1 MSTYIAPFQNLT
13 HTAQPYAD
21 AAGNKLSRV
30 QITRRYSGDAAGESS
45 SDLLLCE
52 PPNGVMAY
60 AGTDHF
66 VGTLKGRAGS
76 FVYQHAGILE
86 AGIFKGIGYIVPG
99 SGTGELKELRGR
111 AAVQVGAG
119 GAHALHIDEEN

>member
-1 MSTYIAPFQNLT
+1 MHHNLSNVFERRPRAKRHFRTWYKRYSTFTRTPPLQRLCCSRLMSTYIAPFQNLT

-45 SDLLLCE
+45 SDLHLCE
-52 PPNGVMAY
+52 TPNGMMAY

-76 FVYQHAGILE
+76 FVYQ
-86 AGIFKGIGYIVPG
+86 
-99 SGTGELKELRGR
+99 
-111 AAVQVGAG
+111 
-119 GAHALHIDEEN
+119 